1 MGRKYVFLCD
11 WGEGI
16 NGSRYALI
24 RCQEK
29 DIHMN
34 LDTIGDATDV
44 KYCRV
49 DTGDDFLYVE
59 LTGLSDEQDTYS
71 AQLNFES
78 RFPKVPT
85 WKQID
90 YATFEKG

>member
-1 MGRKYVFLCD
+1 MGKEYIFLCD
-11 WGEGI
+11 WGKGV
-16 NGSRYALI
+16 NGSRYALVK
-24 RCQEK
+24 CEEK
-29 DIHMN
+29 DLPLN

-59 LTGLSDEQDTYS
+59 LTGISDDQDTYS

-85 WKQID
+85 WKRID
-90 YATFEKG
+90 DMLLN